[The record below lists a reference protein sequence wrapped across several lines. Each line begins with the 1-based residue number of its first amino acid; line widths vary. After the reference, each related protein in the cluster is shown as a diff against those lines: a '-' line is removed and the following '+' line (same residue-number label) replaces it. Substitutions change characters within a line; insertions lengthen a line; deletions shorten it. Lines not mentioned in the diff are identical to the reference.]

1 MSTRIAVSMTL
12 TPMLWVLACAG
23 STVPAWEADNP
34 IRPLSGPP
42 LGMEF
47 YFAEAKT
54 KPAPQ
59 RVRLGRW
66 LFFDARLSSDHT
78 ISCASCHRPDHA
90 FADSSPV
97 STGVGGKQ
105 GKRKAPTIINLAV
118 TPRLMDER
126 ASEVTTHLFWD
137 GRAASLEDQVSGP
150 IENAVEM
157 GSSHREMVA
166 ALARI
171 PGYRPY
177 FKEAFGDD
185 EITAGRVA
193 AAIADYER
201 TRMSGNAPYDRWR
214 FNHEPDAVSAQARRG
229 FDLFFDTARCAQC
242 HAGSN
247 FTDNKFWNEGI
258 GWRPELLRFSDEGR
272 FLNTGDPRD
281 HGAFKTPGLRDVAR
295 HPPYMHDG
303 SLPTLE
309 SVVRFY
315 DRGGNAN
322 PYRSRRLVP
331 LGLTPEDIDAIVAF
345 LRTLDGEGYQDTA
358 PTHFPQ

>member
-1 MSTRIAVSMTL
+1 MRARVAVSIALAL
-12 TPMLWVLACAG
+12 TWVLACVR
-23 STVPAWEADNP
+23 STGPAWEADNP
-34 IRPLSGPP
+34 IRPLSPPP

-54 KPAPQ
+54 VPTLP

-66 LFFDARLSSDHT
+66 LFFDVRLSSDHT
-78 ISCASCHRPDHA
+78 VSCASCHRPDHA

-126 ASEVTTHLFWD
+126 ESEVTTHLFWD

-150 IENAVEM
+150 IENVVEM
-157 GSSHREMVA
+157 ASSHREMVA
-166 ALARI
+166 SLARI
-171 PGYRPY
+171 TGYRPY
-177 FKEAFGDD
+177 FKEAFGDE
-185 EITAGRVA
+185 EITAARVA

-214 FNHEPDAVSAQARRG
+214 FNHEADAVSAQAKRG
-229 FDLFFDTARCAQC
+229 FELFFDRARCAGC

-247 FTDNKFWNEGI
+247 FSDSKFWNEGI
-258 GWRPELLRFSDEGR
+258 GWQPERMQFADEGR
-272 FLNTGDPRD
+272 FLVTRD
-281 HGAFKTPGLRDVAR
+281 ARDRGAFKTPGLREVGR

-303 SLPTLE
+303 SLPTLK
-309 SVVRFY
+309 SVVEFY
-315 DRGGNAN
+315 NRGGNSN
-322 PYRSRRLVP
+322 PYKTGRLVP
-331 LGLTPEDIDAIVAF
+331 LGLTADDVDAIVEF
-345 LRTLDGEGYQDTA
+345 LRTLEGEGYQDSA

>member
-1 MSTRIAVSMTL
+1 MGMRAATSIALASV
-12 TPMLWVLACAG
+12 WVLACVG
-23 STVPAWEADNP
+23 SSVPAWEVENP
-34 IRPLSGPP
+34 VRSLSPPP

-47 YFAEAKT
+47 YFAEAKSSPT
-54 KPAPQ
+54 PQ

-66 LFFDARLSSDHT
+66 LFYDARLSSDHT
-78 ISCASCHRPDHA
+78 ISCASCHRPEYA

-97 STGVGGKQ
+97 SIGVRGQK

-118 TPRLMDER
+118 TPRLMDQRE
-126 ASEVTTHLFWD
+126 SDVTTHLFWD
-137 GRAASLEDQVSGP
+137 GRATSLEDQVSGP

-157 GSSHREMVA
+157 GSSHSQMVA
-166 ALARI
+166 SLARI
-171 PGYRPY
+171 AGYRPY

-214 FNHEPDAVSAQARRG
+214 FNHERNAVSPQAQRG
-229 FDLFFDTARCAQC
+229 FDLFYDKARCAQC

-247 FTDNKFWNEGI
+247 FTDSKFWNEGI
-258 GWRPELLRFSDEGR
+258 GWQPQLMQFTDEGR
-272 FLNTGDPRD
+272 FLVTGDRSD
-281 HGAFKTPGLRDVAR
+281 HGAFKTPGLRDVGR

-303 SLPTLE
+303 SLPTLT
-309 SVVRFY
+309 SVVNFY
-315 DRGGNAN
+315 NLGGNAN
-322 PYRSRRLVP
+322 PYKTRRLVP
-331 LGLTPEDIDAIVAF
+331 LGLTPDEVDAIVAF
-345 LRTLDGEGYQDTA
+345 LRTLEGQGYQDTA

>member
-1 MSTRIAVSMTL
+1 MRARVAVSIALTL
-12 TPMLWVLACAG
+12 TWVLACVG
-23 STVPAWEADNP
+23 STGPAWEADNP
-34 IRPLSGPP
+34 IRPLSPPP

-54 KPAPQ
+54 LPAPP

-66 LFFDARLSSDHT
+66 LFFDARLSSDRT
-78 ISCASCHRPDHA
+78 VSCASCHRPDHA
-90 FADSSPV
+90 FADASPV

-126 ASEVTTHLFWD
+126 ESDVTTHLFWD

-166 ALARI
+166 SLARI
-171 PGYRPY
+171 AGYRPY

-214 FNHEPDAVSAQARRG
+214 FNREANAVSAQAKRG
-229 FDLFFDTARCAQC
+229 FDLFFDKARCAQC

-247 FTDNKFWNEGI
+247 FSDNKFWNEGV
-258 GWRPELLRFSDEGR
+258 GWQPERMQFADEGR
-272 FLNTGDPRD
+272 FLVTRDPRD
-281 HGAFKTPGLRDVAR
+281 HGAFKTPGLREVGR

-309 SVVRFY
+309 SVVTFY
-315 DRGGNAN
+315 NRGGHPN
-322 PYRSRRLVP
+322 PYKSGRLVP
-331 LGLTPEDIDAIVAF
+331 LGLTAGEIDAIVAF
-345 LRTLDGEGYQDTA
+345 LRTLEGEGYQDSA
-358 PTHFPQ
+358 PAHFPQ